1 MPRDMRRMDM
11 RGDYGSRSGRMLGG
25 RRDRRMGEHYG
36 YNEDMARRGGRTSRD
51 YGSRRDYADMYYG
64 ERRSGRG
71 RDGANYY
78 PIEAMGRFEGYYG
91 MPQDYESGRNMRDRN
106 ADYDY
111 YPMYDG
117 HNVEYLS
124 EEDLEHWTKKL
135 MEEVDDKDKAFFSKE
150 TLKKKAEEMG
160 VKFDK
165 FIFEEL
171 LVTTLMM
178 YTDYC
183 KTLGK
188 ANMALYI
195 SLAKDWL
202 EDDDVAV
209 KGAEKLATYYDYIV
223 EGM

>member
-11 RGDYGSRSGRMLGG
+11 RSSHRMGRMG
-25 RRDRRMGEHYG
+25 RDRRMGEDYR
-36 YNEDMARRGGRTSRD
+36 YEEDMARRMGQTSRD
-51 YGSRRDYADMYYG
+51 YESRREHPDMYYG
-64 ERRSGRG
+64 ERRMGRG
-71 RDGANYY
+71 RDGSNYY
-78 PIEAMGRFEGYYG
+78 PVEAMGRFQGYYG
-91 MPQDYESGRNMRDRN
+91 MPEGYESGRYMRDRN
-106 ADYDY
+106 VDYNY

-117 HNVEYLS
+117 HNVQYLS

-135 MEEVDDKDKAFFSKE
+135 MEEVEDKDKAFFAHE
-150 TLKKKAEEMG
+150 HFKKKAEEMG